1 MATTLKAQGVTFSG
15 DSTTLTS
22 YYNFIPQG
30 KKTVF
35 YLASAPTG
43 WTQVTSTA
51 YNNTAIRMY
60 SGTGHSLT
68 SGNQNFTDVH
78 KSHPIST
85 NLTFSFD
92 TIFALGDTTLS
103 VPQMP
108 PHTHPAISGGS
119 VGVYVGNNANLGQ
132 RPGINPGNHSTN
144 ATGGASGPDG
154 THTHPV
160 SFTSCTGP
168 FSTNLDLRVK
178 YINCIVCS
186 LS

>member
-1 MATTLKAQGVTFSG
+1 MATTLKSQGVTFSA

-30 KKTVF
+30 KKTLF

-43 WTQVTSTA
+43 WTQVTSAT

-92 TIFALGDTTLS
+92 GQFELGGRTLS
-103 VPQMP
+103 TPQIP
-108 PHTHPAISGGS
+108 PHAHPALNGGMTGTTASG
-119 VGVYVGNNANLGQ
+119 NT
-132 RPGINPGNHSTN
+132 PGINPGNHSTN
-144 ATGGASGPDG
+144 ATGGGGS
-154 THTHPV
+154 HTHPV

-168 FSTNLDLRVK
+168 FSTSLDLRVK
-178 YINCIVCS
+178 YVNCIVCS
-186 LS
+186 ID

>member
-30 KKTVF
+30 KRTLF

-43 WTQVTSTA
+43 WTQEQQAA
-51 YNNTAIRMY
+51 YNNTAIRMF
-60 SGTGHSLT
+60 SGTGHSLIY
-68 SGNQNFTDVH
+68 GNQNFTDVH

-92 TIFALGDTTLS
+92 GTFALGNTTLS
-103 VPQMP
+103 APQMP
-108 PHTHPAISGGS
+108 PHTHPAISG
-119 VGVYVGNNANLGQ
+119 ANVTTARTGGGPN
-132 RPGINPGNHSTN
+132 RPGLNPGNHSTN
-144 ATGGASGPDG
+144 NTGGGNG
-154 THTHPV
+154 HTHPL

-168 FSTNLDLRVK
+168 FSTSLDLRVK

-186 LS
+186 ID